1 MLTNGEKLVVTKGV
15 AGFLEE
21 GDIVKVVN
29 VSDNGLISFAFGDGF
44 VHMGLMNTKECEEHF
59 KKYKEPKKAPTITQ
73 EHIDDILE
81 HSEIDVETVFDKC
94 TIVKCQLPNG
104 FVIVESSACVSPEN
118 YDEDMG
124 IDICLERIK
133 NKVWELEGYRLQCEL
148 YESMNTEECPYD
160 CNECPCAG
168 CDEDEDEDEDDW
180 MM

>member
-1 MLTNGEKLVVTKGV
+1 MLTNGDKLIATKNVMG
-15 AGFLEE
+15 LINE

-29 VSDNGLISFAFGDGF
+29 VGGNGMISFAFGKDF
-44 VHMGLMNTKECEEHF
+44 VHMGIMNLKECEEHF
-59 KKYKEPKKAPTITQ
+59 KKYEEPKKAPTITQ

-94 TIVKCQLPNG
+94 TCTIVKCQLPNG

-118 YDEDMG
+118 YDEDMR

-133 NKVWELEGYRLQCEL
+133 NKVWELERYRLLQEI

-160 CNECPCAG
+160 CNDCPCAG
-168 CDEDEDEDEDDW
+168 CDEDEDEDDW
-180 MM
+180 LM